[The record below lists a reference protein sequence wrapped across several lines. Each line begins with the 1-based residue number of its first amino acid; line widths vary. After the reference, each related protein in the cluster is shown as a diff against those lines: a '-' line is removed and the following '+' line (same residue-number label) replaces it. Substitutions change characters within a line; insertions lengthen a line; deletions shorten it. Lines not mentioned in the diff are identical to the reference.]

1 MTGISMVELL
11 GLIVAVG
18 NVVATIGIALA
29 LSRASNRM
37 GQLELEHNVKDA
49 WVGLD
54 YHALTNGGDLQL
66 MDELFYPG
74 LTDEP
79 IEVKRKR
86 WLCHAIRHPLEIMFA
101 TIQAG
106 LVDDRTQAT
115 ASLSATLRHLV
126 MSNMFLAQVEEFSP
140 DNGFIDLCHR
150 LRREAEEMTGEPELD
165 RAILGRLTPVA

>member
-1 MTGISMVELL
+1 MPG
-11 GLIVAVG
+11 
-18 NVVATIGIALA
+18 
-29 LSRASNRM
+29 
-37 GQLELEHNVKDA
+37 
-49 WVGLD
+49 VGLD

-66 MDELFYPG
+66 MDELFYPEHAE
-74 LTDEP
+74 EP
-79 IEVKRKR
+79 AEIKRKR

-126 MSNMFLAQVEEFSP
+126 LDDMFLAQVEDFSS

-150 LRREAEEMTGEPELD
+150 LRKQSAPSEEAALLRTIPAG
-165 RAILGRLTPVA
+165 RARSTESVPAAG